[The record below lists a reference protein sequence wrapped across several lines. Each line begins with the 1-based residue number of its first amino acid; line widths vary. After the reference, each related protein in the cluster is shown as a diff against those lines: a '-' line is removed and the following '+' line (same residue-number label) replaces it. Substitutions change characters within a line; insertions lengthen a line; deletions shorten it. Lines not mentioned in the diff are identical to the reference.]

1 MGLSFFILIIHE
13 DRIPT
18 LILVAASPYV
28 RSDTLSVILY
38 SCSPRTLRARD
49 FLHFRK
55 KQGKKRAAT
64 RPRAAPQ
71 RKLDLSS
78 FCPANVLLKESNMP

>member
-38 SCSPRTLRARD
+38 SCSPRTLRVRD
-49 FLHFRK
+49 FRE
-55 KQGKKRAAT
+55 KRAAT

-78 FCPANVLLKESNMP
+78 FCPANVLLKESNMT

>member
-49 FLHFRK
+49 FT
-55 KQGKKRAAT
+55 GKNGGRDQAPRGAAAKAGPVIFL
-64 RPRAAPQ
+64 PR
-71 RKLDLSS
+71 
-78 FCPANVLLKESNMP
+78 